1 MLPQPIAASSVPA
14 HFSTDAYAPHERVAA
29 WCDLFGR
36 AIAKLEM
43 EPLCEGE
50 LKAEATLHAFS
61 GFSLVAMTSGE
72 IGFRGANRLIDNDD
86 LILAVV
92 DSGAWCGTQLGRE
105 VEILPGEAVV
115 CTRSELAFG
124 RSFGRRTFLRVPVGA
139 IAPMVGDIHAGMLR
153 RIPAASA
160 TLQLLRPYIQMMQ
173 NDAVS
178 AELER
183 ISENH
188 IYDLFALLLGTS
200 REASEVARGRGVR
213 AARLKAI
220 KQDIAAR
227 LADSGL
233 SVADVA
239 RRHKLSPRYLHRL
252 FEEDGMSFGEY
263 LIGLRL
269 TSAQRMLSDARFA
282 GLSIS
287 TIGHDSGFADP
298 SYFFRSFRRRFGMTP
313 SDMRARTCRAN

>member
-1 MLPQPIAASSVPA
+1 MLSQPIPASAVPA

-36 AIAKLEM
+36 TIAKLEM
-43 EPLCEGE
+43 EPPCEGE
-50 LKAEATLHAFS
+50 LKADATLHKFS
-61 GFSLVAMTSGE
+61 GFSLVTMTSGE
-72 IGFRGANRLIDNDD
+72 LGFRGANRLIDNDD

-92 DSGAWCGTQLGRE
+92 DSGAWSGSQLGRE

-115 CTRSELAFG
+115 CTRSEIAVG
-124 RSFGRRTFLRVPVGA
+124 KSFGRRTFLRVPVSA
-139 IAPMVGDIHAGMLR
+139 IAPMVGDINAGVLR
-153 RIPAASA
+153 RIPAESA
-160 TLQLLRPYIQMMQ
+160 ALRLLRPYIEMMQ
-173 NDAVS
+173 NNAVTS
-178 AELER
+178 DLER

-188 IYDLFALLLGTS
+188 IYDLFALLLGSS
-200 REASEVARGRGVR
+200 REATEVARGRGVR

-227 LADSGL
+227 LKDSGL

-252 FEEDGMSFGEY
+252 FEEDGVTFGEY

-269 TSAQRMLSDARFA
+269 TRAQRMLSDARFA
-282 GLSIS
+282 ALSIS
-287 TIGHDSGFADP
+287 TIGHDAGFADP